1 MDYKEQLHLIDFAKD
16 LAVEKDLM
24 NIAQLLTEN
33 AAAITELLERAE
45 KAEARCEFSDLLV
58 KAYQDELTPKYCAL
72 IERLKQELD
81 AAREIIGKDMGT
93 TDTRP
98 IKTCFGYPFWRVRE
112 LVEADRAGQCFITP
126 FVAMVEQSLMNG
138 EMKPNKD
145 QRFNGRYAVVYC
157 NPQKWAAPLID
168 ICGKPYDKEEAE
180 ERAQMLSGKADDTP
194 LKMGDK

>member
-45 KAEARCEFSDLLV
+45 DAEKRCEIKDLLI
-58 KAYQDELTPKYCAL
+58 KAYQDELTPQYSARIK
-72 IERLKQELD
+72 RLEQELD
-81 AAREIIGKDMGT
+81 AAREIIAKDIGV
-93 TDTRP
+93 TDAGP

-157 NPQKWAAPLID
+157 KPQRWATPLID
-168 ICGKPYDKEEAE
+168 VCGTPYHINEAEKRVQQLNKEAAEMEEEA
-180 ERAQMLSGKADDTP
+180 Q
-194 LKMGDK
+194 

>member
-1 MDYKEQLHLIDFAKD
+1 MDYKEQLHLIDFARE
-16 LAVEKDLM
+16 LAVERDLM

-45 KAEARCEFSDLLV
+45 DAEKRCEVKDLLI
-58 KAYQDELTPKYCAL
+58 KAYQDELTPQYSARIK
-72 IERLKQELD
+72 RLEQELD
-81 AAREIIGKDMGT
+81 AAREIIAKDIGM
-93 TDTRP
+93 TDAGP

-112 LVEADRAGQCFITP
+112 LVEADRAGRCFITP

-157 NPQKWAAPLID
+157 KPQRWATPLID
-168 ICGKPYDKEEAE
+168 VCGTPYNINEAEKRVQQLSKEAAEMEEEA
-180 ERAQMLSGKADDTP
+180 Q
-194 LKMGDK
+194 